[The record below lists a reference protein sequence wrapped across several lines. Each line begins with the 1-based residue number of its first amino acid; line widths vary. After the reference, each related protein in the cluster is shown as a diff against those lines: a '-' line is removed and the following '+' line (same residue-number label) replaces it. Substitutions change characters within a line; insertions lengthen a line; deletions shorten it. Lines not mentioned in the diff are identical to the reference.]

1 MSFGVNGMTHVAIGT
16 NTTTTDMVVR
26 PNGDI
31 VVSTPSN
38 GLLPDPYNPD
48 TLQSIVQFDPAGNGP
63 TATISIEYPSA
74 VTPQGWPV
82 SLLVDAEDR
91 ILVGGFR
98 LWDFNFPIPDSD
110 HSVTRLARDTIFASA
125 FDP

>member
-1 MSFGVNGMTHVAIGT
+1 MTVCG
-16 NTTTTDMVVR
+16 

-38 GLLPDPYNPD
+38 GLLPDPYNSD
-48 TLQSIVQFDPAGNGP
+48 TLQSVVQFDAAGNGP
-63 TATISIEYPSA
+63 TSTVSFEYPSQ

-82 SLLVDAEDR
+82 SLLVDAQDR
-91 ILVGGFR
+91 ILVAGFA

-110 HSVTRLARDTIFASA
+110 HSVTRLARDSIFKGT